1 LVCKS
6 CGAQLHAH
14 LRPAAWVAFIS
25 VVGAVA
31 LGADQFGSRIGEAF
45 VLLPANWP
53 LLPFFLVGGALLGL
67 IFGLIGRWGTI
78 YDLSNE
84 P

>member
-1 LVCKS
+1 MCKP

-14 LRPAAWVAFIS
+14 LRPAAWSAFIG
-25 VVGAVA
+25 VVAAVA
-31 LGADQFGSRIGEAF
+31 LAAGQLGPRIGEAF
-45 VLLPANWP
+45 ALLPSNWP

-67 IFGLIGRWGTI
+67 IFGLIGHLGTI
-78 YDLSNE
+78 YELSNE